1 MNEKV
6 LDVVNLSKSYG
17 KKEVFDKLCFEIYAG
32 EIFGFIGPNGV
43 GKSTLIN
50 IICGLTPPTYGQV
63 FINGFSVQT
72 EFKQAAKYLGAVV
85 ENGNLYPYMTGMQN
99 LQYYAGLVKGVKKF
113 DIDKIVKMVGLTNCI
128 NNKVKTYS
136 YGMRQRLCLAQALL
150 NQPKLLVLDEP
161 TNGLDANGIIELR
174 QILKVL
180 AKKYNMGILISSHI
194 LSEVEQTCDTVA
206 IFDKGAILEMR
217 TLNESAMSS
226 KDKYIQIMVD
236 YPNYAAKILSLQFG
250 VKTEIVNDTVIIPY
264 MPDYLPQL
272 IEGLKSRDVRVLN
285 TQVVTKSLEDFYLN
299 TINKQ
304 QSNGNSS
311 NY

>member
-6 LDVVNLSKSYG
+6 LDVANLSKSYG
-17 KKEVFDKLCFEIYAG
+17 NVCVFDKLCFEIYAG
-32 EIFGFIGPNGV
+32 EIFGFIGPNGA

-50 IICGLTPPTYGQV
+50 IICGLSKPTSGQV
-63 FINGFSVQT
+63 FINGYSVQS
-72 EFKQAAKYLGAVV
+72 EFKKAAEFLGAVV
-85 ENGNLYPYMTGMQN
+85 ENGNLYPYMTGKQN
-99 LQYYAGLVKGVKKF
+99 LQYYAGLIKGVKDF
-113 DIDKIVKMVGLTNCI
+113 DIDKIVKMVGLSNYI
-128 NNKVKTYS
+128 DNKVKTYS
-136 YGMRQRLCLAQALL
+136 YGMRQRLNLAQALL

-161 TNGLDANGIIELR
+161 TNGLDATGIIELR

-180 AKKYNMGILISSHI
+180 ARKYHMAILVSSHI

-217 TLNESAMSS
+217 TLNESAMNSN
-226 KDKYIQIMVD
+226 DKYIQIMVD

-250 VKTEIVNDTVIIPY
+250 VKTEIMGDTVIIPY

-272 IEGLKSRDVRVLN
+272 VAGLKSRDVRVLN

-299 TINKQ
+299 TINK
-304 QSNGNSS
+304 STPNGNKF
-311 NY
+311 N